1 MTMPSKAR
9 RLGNAFRLGVIYAAG
24 ATAAMDEAKWI
35 TVHPNGTGANA
46 KGDPIKGRPLLIDG
60 ETGTILGGAGGKFR
74 GKKLTDFKTSRKKMA
89 FKSSG
94 SASKPAK
101 PHHNNPALAGSGPFA
116 AMARKFA
123 RENPE
128 KFAEAQKQ
136 RGQPGKNPTIA
147 AMRELNQLRHS
158 APSAGIPPASAAQPQ
173 VSAPAPASASASSYK
188 EAAERVKQIQE
199 KQKDIDRQIHSLV
212 STVDWNDSD
221 APEAKQALSQI
232 AKLRSDYAKLND
244 DLGSAIKERAALEK
258 TTDHPNFTHATTG
271 RSEGEI
277 TSGSWERE
285 QARKHRNFM
294 ANTFGTS
301 SSETPANATK
311 KETNGLKIKQ
321 PENSEISLPKPA
333 APANWREMSYGE
345 QFAAKMDMQKQ
356 FLTPDL
362 DYSKL
367 SEKDLNTYERVAKEA
382 ANERDRYFDG
392 KTVTTNADLAQKRLD
407 QIQDYKTYRGS
418 ALKSQEAAADVRQ
431 YGKLWESSDGRVK
444 RLYLKPYNLGLK
456 TEKYKTGN
464 IKNATVNGEP
474 ISNSKASGLLNM
486 EAYINLK
493 TGKLEGS
500 DAREFSKYFGKDI
513 DKIISDNFSAGDA
526 S

>member
-1 MTMPSKAR
+1 MNAER
-9 RLGNAFRLGVIYAAG
+9 AEELGRAFALGFVYGHGVLMAQ
-24 ATAAMDEAKWI
+24 DEARWI

-46 KGDPIKGRPLLIDG
+46 NGDPIKGRPLLIDD
-60 ETGTILGGAGGKFR
+60 ETGSILGGMGGKGK
-74 GKKLTDFKTSRKKMA
+74 GKKLTDFKTSRKKMT

-94 SASKPAK
+94 SASKPAE
-101 PHHNNPALAGSGPFA
+101 PHHNNPSLAGIS
-116 AMARKFA
+116 
-123 RENPE
+123 
-128 KFAEAQKQ
+128 
-136 RGQPGKNPTIA
+136 
-147 AMRELNQLRHS
+147 
-158 APSAGIPPASAAQPQ
+158 PASAAQPQ
-173 VSAPAPASASASSYK
+173 GSAPAPASASASSYK

-199 KQKDIDRQIHSLV
+199 RQKDIDRQIHSLV

-321 PENSEISLPKPA
+321 PEKSEISLPKPA

>member
-1 MTMPSKAR
+1 MDAER
-9 RLGNAFRLGVIYAAG
+9 AEELGRAFALGYVYGHGVLMAQDDAQ
-24 ATAAMDEAKWI
+24 WI
-35 TVHPNGTGANA
+35 TVHPNGKGANA
-46 KGDPIKGRPLLIDG
+46 NGDPIKGRPVLIDSDTG
-60 ETGTILGGAGGKFR
+60 EILGGAGGKFTGRHISAMPKGGKHEQLGAQMVINRAHLKKEHPEMFAPKQDKSAGSRSDKR
-74 GKKLTDFKTSRKKMA
+74 GKT
-89 FKSSG
+89 
-94 SASKPAK
+94 
-101 PHHNNPALAGSGPFA
+101 
-116 AMARKFA
+116 
-123 RENPE
+123 
-128 KFAEAQKQ
+128 
-136 RGQPGKNPTIA
+136 
-147 AMRELNQLRHS
+147 
-158 APSAGIPPASAAQPQ
+158 SAATP
-173 VSAPAPASASASSYK
+173 ASSY
-188 EAAERVKQIQE
+188 
-199 KQKDIDRQIHSLV
+199 
-212 STVDWNDSD
+212 
-221 APEAKQALSQI
+221 
-232 AKLRSDYAKLND
+232 
-244 DLGSAIKERAALEK
+244 
-258 TTDHPNFTHATTG
+258 
-271 RSEGEI
+271 
-277 TSGSWERE
+277 
-285 QARKHRNFM
+285 
-294 ANTFGTS
+294 
-301 SSETPANATK
+301 

-513 DKIISDNFSAGDA
+513 DKIISDNFTPGDA

>member
-1 MTMPSKAR
+1 MDAEKAR
-9 RLGNAFRLGVIYAAG
+9 KIGRAFRLGMAWGKGVSMAQDDAQ
-24 ATAAMDEAKWI
+24 WI
-35 TVHPNGTGANA
+35 TVHPNGKGVNAN
-46 KGDPIKGRPLLIDG
+46 GDPIKGRPVLIDSDTG
-60 ETGTILGGAGGKFR
+60 EILGGAGGKFTGR
-74 GKKLTDFKTSRKKMA
+74 HISAMPKGGKHEQPGAQMVINRAHLKKEHPEMFA
-89 FKSSG
+89 PKQNKS
-94 SASKPAK
+94 
-101 PHHNNPALAGSGPFA
+101 AGS
-116 AMARKFA
+116 
-123 RENPE
+123 
-128 KFAEAQKQ
+128 
-136 RGQPGKNPTIA
+136 
-147 AMRELNQLRHS
+147 
-158 APSAGIPPASAAQPQ
+158 
-173 VSAPAPASASASSYK
+173 
-188 EAAERVKQIQE
+188 
-199 KQKDIDRQIHSLV
+199 
-212 STVDWNDSD
+212 
-221 APEAKQALSQI
+221 
-232 AKLRSDYAKLND
+232 RSD
-244 DLGSAIKERAALEK
+244 
-258 TTDHPNFTHATTG
+258 
-271 RSEGEI
+271 
-277 TSGSWERE
+277 
-285 QARKHRNFM
+285 
-294 ANTFGTS
+294 NTFGTGAS
-301 SSETPANATK
+301 GSET

-333 APANWREMSYGE
+333 VPANWREMSYGE

-392 KTVTTNADLAQKRLD
+392 KTVTTNADLAQRRLD

-456 TEKYKTGN
+456 TEKYNTGN
-464 IKNATVNGEP
+464 IKSATVNGEP

-513 DKIISDNFSAGDA
+513 DRIISDNFSVGDA

>member
-1 MTMPSKAR
+1 MFKILFSFGVSGSKA
-9 RLGNAFRLGVIYAAG
+9 
-24 ATAAMDEAKWI
+24 
-35 TVHPNGTGANA
+35 
-46 KGDPIKGRPLLIDG
+46 
-60 ETGTILGGAGGKFR
+60 
-74 GKKLTDFKTSRKKMA
+74 
-89 FKSSG
+89 
-94 SASKPAK
+94 
-101 PHHNNPALAGSGPFA
+101 
-116 AMARKFA
+116 
-123 RENPE
+123 
-128 KFAEAQKQ
+128 
-136 RGQPGKNPTIA
+136 
-147 AMRELNQLRHS
+147 
-158 APSAGIPPASAAQPQ
+158 
-173 VSAPAPASASASSYK
+173 
-188 EAAERVKQIQE
+188 
-199 KQKDIDRQIHSLV
+199 
-212 STVDWNDSD
+212 
-221 APEAKQALSQI
+221 
-232 AKLRSDYAKLND
+232 
-244 DLGSAIKERAALEK
+244 
-258 TTDHPNFTHATTG
+258 
-271 RSEGEI
+271 
-277 TSGSWERE
+277 
-285 QARKHRNFM
+285 
-294 ANTFGTS
+294 
-301 SSETPANATK
+301 

-321 PENSEISLPKPA
+321 PEKSEINLPKPA
-333 APANWREMSYGE
+333 VPANWREMSYGE

-418 ALKSQEAAADVRQ
+418 ALKSQEAAGDVRQ

-513 DKIISDNFSAGDA
+513 DKIISDNFSVGDA

>member
-1 MTMPSKAR
+1 MDAEKAGKIGR
-9 RLGNAFRLGVIYAAG
+9 AFALGYVYGHGVLMAQ
-24 ATAAMDEAKWI
+24 DEAKWI

-46 KGDPIKGRPLLIDG
+46 NGDPIKGRPLLIDD
-60 ETGTILGGAGGKFR
+60 ETGTILGGMGGKGK
-74 GKKLTDFKTSRKKMA
+74 GKKLTDFKTSRKKMT

-101 PHHNNPALAGSGPFA
+101 P
-116 AMARKFA
+116 
-123 RENPE
+123 
-128 KFAEAQKQ
+128 
-136 RGQPGKNPTIA
+136 
-147 AMRELNQLRHS
+147 
-158 APSAGIPPASAAQPQ
+158 Q
-173 VSAPAPASASASSYK
+173 VSAPAPASASGA
-188 EAAERVKQIQE
+188 
-199 KQKDIDRQIHSLV
+199 
-212 STVDWNDSD
+212 
-221 APEAKQALSQI
+221 
-232 AKLRSDYAKLND
+232 
-244 DLGSAIKERAALEK
+244 
-258 TTDHPNFTHATTG
+258 
-271 RSEGEI
+271 
-277 TSGSWERE
+277 SGS
-285 QARKHRNFM
+285 
-294 ANTFGTS
+294 
-301 SSETPANATK
+301 ET

-333 APANWREMSYGE
+333 VPANWREMSYGE

-392 KTVTTNADLAQKRLD
+392 KTVKTNADLAQKRLD

-513 DKIISDNFSAGDA
+513 DKIISDNFSVGGA

>member
-1 MTMPSKAR
+1 MDAEKAGEIGR
-9 RLGNAFRLGVIYAAG
+9 AFALGYVYGHGVLMAQ
-24 ATAAMDEAKWI
+24 DEAKWI

-46 KGDPIKGRPLLIDG
+46 NGDPIKGRPLLIDD
-60 ETGTILGGAGGKFR
+60 ETGTILGGMGGKGK
-74 GKKLTDFKTSRKKMA
+74 GKKLTDFKTSRKKMT

-101 PHHNNPALAGSGPFA
+101 P
-116 AMARKFA
+116 
-123 RENPE
+123 
-128 KFAEAQKQ
+128 
-136 RGQPGKNPTIA
+136 
-147 AMRELNQLRHS
+147 
-158 APSAGIPPASAAQPQ
+158 Q
-173 VSAPAPASASASSYK
+173 VSAPAPASASGA
-188 EAAERVKQIQE
+188 
-199 KQKDIDRQIHSLV
+199 
-212 STVDWNDSD
+212 
-221 APEAKQALSQI
+221 
-232 AKLRSDYAKLND
+232 
-244 DLGSAIKERAALEK
+244 
-258 TTDHPNFTHATTG
+258 
-271 RSEGEI
+271 
-277 TSGSWERE
+277 SGS
-285 QARKHRNFM
+285 
-294 ANTFGTS
+294 
-301 SSETPANATK
+301 ET

-333 APANWREMSYGE
+333 VPANWREMSYGE

-392 KTVTTNADLAQKRLD
+392 KTVKTNADLAQKRLD

-513 DKIISDNFSAGDA
+513 DRIISDNFSVGGA

>member
-1 MTMPSKAR
+1 MNAER
-9 RLGNAFRLGVIYAAG
+9 AEELGRAFALGYVYGHGVLMAQ
-24 ATAAMDEAKWI
+24 DEARWI

-46 KGDPIKGRPLLIDG
+46 NGDPIKGRPLLIDD
-60 ETGTILGGAGGKFR
+60 ETGSILGGMGGKGK
-74 GKKLTDFKTSRKKMA
+74 GKKLTDFKTSRKKMT

-101 PHHNNPALAGSGPFA
+101 PHHNNPSL
-116 AMARKFA
+116 
-123 RENPE
+123 
-128 KFAEAQKQ
+128 
-136 RGQPGKNPTIA
+136 
-147 AMRELNQLRHS
+147 
-158 APSAGIPPASAAQPQ
+158 AGIPPASAAQPQ
-173 VSAPAPASASASSYK
+173 GSAPVPASASASSYK

-199 KQKDIDRQIHSLV
+199 QQKDIDRQIHSLV

-285 QARKHRNFM
+285 QARKYRNFM

-311 KETNGLKIKQ
+311 RETNGLKIKQ
-321 PENSEISLPKPA
+321 PEKSEISLPKPA

>member
-1 MTMPSKAR
+1 MDAERAKE
-9 RLGNAFRLGVIYAAG
+9 LGRAFSLGYAYGHG
-24 ATAAMDEAKWI
+24 ASMAMDEAKWI

-46 KGDPIKGRPLLIDG
+46 NGDPIKGRPLLIDD
-60 ETGTILGGAGGKFR
+60 ETGTILGGMGGKGK
-74 GKKLTDFKTSRKKMA
+74 GKKLTDFKTSRKKMT
-89 FKSSG
+89 FKSPG

-101 PHHNNPALAGSGPFA
+101 
-116 AMARKFA
+116 
-123 RENPE
+123 
-128 KFAEAQKQ
+128 
-136 RGQPGKNPTIA
+136 
-147 AMRELNQLRHS
+147 
-158 APSAGIPPASAAQPQ
+158 PQ
-173 VSAPAPASASASSYK
+173 VSAPAPASASGA
-188 EAAERVKQIQE
+188 
-199 KQKDIDRQIHSLV
+199 
-212 STVDWNDSD
+212 
-221 APEAKQALSQI
+221 
-232 AKLRSDYAKLND
+232 
-244 DLGSAIKERAALEK
+244 
-258 TTDHPNFTHATTG
+258 
-271 RSEGEI
+271 
-277 TSGSWERE
+277 SGS
-285 QARKHRNFM
+285 
-294 ANTFGTS
+294 
-301 SSETPANATK
+301 ET

-333 APANWREMSYGE
+333 VPANWREMSYGE

-392 KTVTTNADLAQKRLD
+392 KTVKTNADLAQKRLD

-513 DKIISDNFSAGDA
+513 DKIISDNFSAGGA

>member
-9 RLGNAFRLGVIYAAG
+9 RLGTAFGLGIAYATG
-24 ATAAMDEAKWI
+24 ITAAMDEAKWI

-46 KGDPIKGRPLLIDG
+46 NGDPIKGRPLLIDD
-60 ETGTILGGAGGKFR
+60 ETGSILGGMGGKGK

-94 SASKPAK
+94 SASKSAK
-101 PHHNNPALAGSGPFA
+101 
-116 AMARKFA
+116 
-123 RENPE
+123 
-128 KFAEAQKQ
+128 
-136 RGQPGKNPTIA
+136 
-147 AMRELNQLRHS
+147 
-158 APSAGIPPASAAQPQ
+158 PQ
-173 VSAPAPASASASSYK
+173 VSAPAPASASGA
-188 EAAERVKQIQE
+188 
-199 KQKDIDRQIHSLV
+199 
-212 STVDWNDSD
+212 
-221 APEAKQALSQI
+221 
-232 AKLRSDYAKLND
+232 
-244 DLGSAIKERAALEK
+244 
-258 TTDHPNFTHATTG
+258 
-271 RSEGEI
+271 
-277 TSGSWERE
+277 SGS
-285 QARKHRNFM
+285 
-294 ANTFGTS
+294 
-301 SSETPANATK
+301 ET

-333 APANWREMSYGE
+333 VPANWREMSYGE

-392 KTVTTNADLAQKRLD
+392 KTVKTNADLAQKRLD

-513 DKIISDNFSAGDA
+513 DKIISDNFSAGGA

>member
-1 MTMPSKAR
+1 MDAERAEK
-9 RLGNAFRLGVIYAAG
+9 LGRAFSLGYAYGHG
-24 ATAAMDEAKWI
+24 ASMAMDEAKWI

-46 KGDPIKGRPLLIDG
+46 NGDPIKGRPLLIDD
-60 ETGTILGGAGGKFR
+60 ETGTILGGMGGKGK
-74 GKKLTDFKTSRKKMA
+74 GKKLTDFKTSRKKMT

-94 SASKPAK
+94 ISS
-101 PHHNNPALAGSGPFA
+101 
-116 AMARKFA
+116 
-123 RENPE
+123 
-128 KFAEAQKQ
+128 
-136 RGQPGKNPTIA
+136 
-147 AMRELNQLRHS
+147 
-158 APSAGIPPASAAQPQ
+158 ASAAQPQ
-173 VSAPAPASASASSYK
+173 VSAPAAASAS
-188 EAAERVKQIQE
+188 
-199 KQKDIDRQIHSLV
+199 
-212 STVDWNDSD
+212 
-221 APEAKQALSQI
+221 
-232 AKLRSDYAKLND
+232 
-244 DLGSAIKERAALEK
+244 RA
-258 TTDHPNFTHATTG
+258 
-271 RSEGEI
+271 
-277 TSGSWERE
+277 SGS
-285 QARKHRNFM
+285 
-294 ANTFGTS
+294 
-301 SSETPANATK
+301 ET

-333 APANWREMSYGE
+333 VPANWREMSYGE

-392 KTVTTNADLAQKRLD
+392 KTVKTNADLAQKRLD

-513 DKIISDNFSAGDA
+513 DKIISDNFSAGGA

>member
-1 MTMPSKAR
+1 MNAER
-9 RLGNAFRLGVIYAAG
+9 AEELGRAFALGFVYGHGVLMAQ
-24 ATAAMDEAKWI
+24 DEARWI

-46 KGDPIKGRPLLIDG
+46 NGDPIKGRPLLIDD
-60 ETGTILGGAGGKFR
+60 ETGSILGGMGGKGK
-74 GKKLTDFKTSRKKMA
+74 GKKLTDFKTSRKKMT

-101 PHHNNPALAGSGPFA
+101 PHHNNPSLAGSGPFA
-116 AMARKFA
+116 AM
-123 RENPE
+123 
-128 KFAEAQKQ
+128 
-136 RGQPGKNPTIA
+136 
-147 AMRELNQLRHS
+147 RELNQLQHS
-158 APSAGIPPASAAQPQ
+158 ASSAGTPPASAAQPQ
-173 VSAPAPASASASSYK
+173 VSAPAPASASGA
-188 EAAERVKQIQE
+188 
-199 KQKDIDRQIHSLV
+199 
-212 STVDWNDSD
+212 
-221 APEAKQALSQI
+221 
-232 AKLRSDYAKLND
+232 
-244 DLGSAIKERAALEK
+244 
-258 TTDHPNFTHATTG
+258 
-271 RSEGEI
+271 
-277 TSGSWERE
+277 SGSE
-285 QARKHRNFM
+285 A
-294 ANTFGTS
+294 
-301 SSETPANATK
+301 

-321 PENSEISLPKPA
+321 PEKSEISLPKPA

>member
-1 MTMPSKAR
+1 MDTERAEE
-9 RLGNAFRLGVIYAAG
+9 LGRAFRLGMAWGKGVSMAQ
-24 ATAAMDEAKWI
+24 DEAKWI

-46 KGDPIKGRPLLIDG
+46 NGDPIKGRPLLIDD
-60 ETGTILGGAGGKFR
+60 ETGSILGGMGGKGK
-74 GKKLTDFKTSRKKMA
+74 GKKLTDFKTSRKKMT
-89 FKSSG
+89 FKSPG
-94 SASKPAK
+94 SASTPAK
-101 PHHNNPALAGSGPFA
+101 SHHNNPS
-116 AMARKFA
+116 
-123 RENPE
+123 
-128 KFAEAQKQ
+128 
-136 RGQPGKNPTIA
+136 
-147 AMRELNQLRHS
+147 
-158 APSAGIPPASAAQPQ
+158 
-173 VSAPAPASASASSYK
+173 PAPASASASSYK

-199 KQKDIDRQIHSLV
+199 QQKDIDRQIHSLV
-212 STVDWNDSD
+212 STVDWNDGD

-271 RSEGEI
+271 RNESEI
-277 TSGSWERE
+277 TSGTWERE
-285 QARKHRNFM
+285 QARRYRNFM
-294 ANTFGTS
+294 TNTFGAS
-301 SSETPANATK
+301 GSET

-333 APANWREMSYGE
+333 VPANWREMSYGE

-513 DKIISDNFSAGDA
+513 DKIISDNFSVGDA

>member
-1 MTMPSKAR
+1 MDAER
-9 RLGNAFRLGVIYAAG
+9 GEELGRAFSLGYAYGHGVLMAQDD
-24 ATAAMDEAKWI
+24 AQWI
-35 TVHPNGTGANA
+35 TVHPNGKGANA
-46 KGDPIKGRPLLIDG
+46 NGDPIKGRPVLIDSDTG
-60 ETGTILGGAGGKFR
+60 EILGGAGGKFTGRHISAMPKGGKHEQPGAQMVINRAHLKREHPEMFAPKQNKSAGSRSDNR
-74 GKKLTDFKTSRKKMA
+74 GKT
-89 FKSSG
+89 
-94 SASKPAK
+94 
-101 PHHNNPALAGSGPFA
+101 
-116 AMARKFA
+116 
-123 RENPE
+123 
-128 KFAEAQKQ
+128 
-136 RGQPGKNPTIA
+136 
-147 AMRELNQLRHS
+147 
-158 APSAGIPPASAAQPQ
+158 SAA
-173 VSAPAPASASASSYK
+173 ASASGA
-188 EAAERVKQIQE
+188 
-199 KQKDIDRQIHSLV
+199 
-212 STVDWNDSD
+212 
-221 APEAKQALSQI
+221 
-232 AKLRSDYAKLND
+232 
-244 DLGSAIKERAALEK
+244 
-258 TTDHPNFTHATTG
+258 
-271 RSEGEI
+271 
-277 TSGSWERE
+277 SGS
-285 QARKHRNFM
+285 
-294 ANTFGTS
+294 
-301 SSETPANATK
+301 ET

-333 APANWREMSYGE
+333 VPANWREMSYGE

-513 DKIISDNFSAGDA
+513 DRIISDNFSVGGA

>member
-1 MTMPSKAR
+1 MDAEKAGKIGR
-9 RLGNAFRLGVIYAAG
+9 AFRLGMAWGRGVSMAQDDAQ
-24 ATAAMDEAKWI
+24 WI
-35 TVHPNGTGANA
+35 TVHPNGKGANA
-46 KGDPIKGRPLLIDG
+46 NGDPIKGRPVLIDSDTG
-60 ETGTILGGAGGKFR
+60 EILGGAGGKFTGR
-74 GKKLTDFKTSRKKMA
+74 HISAMPKGGKHEQPGAQMVINRAHLKKEHPEMFA
-89 FKSSG
+89 PKQNKS
-94 SASKPAK
+94 
-101 PHHNNPALAGSGPFA
+101 AGS
-116 AMARKFA
+116 
-123 RENPE
+123 
-128 KFAEAQKQ
+128 
-136 RGQPGKNPTIA
+136 
-147 AMRELNQLRHS
+147 
-158 APSAGIPPASAAQPQ
+158 
-173 VSAPAPASASASSYK
+173 
-188 EAAERVKQIQE
+188 
-199 KQKDIDRQIHSLV
+199 
-212 STVDWNDSD
+212 
-221 APEAKQALSQI
+221 
-232 AKLRSDYAKLND
+232 RSD
-244 DLGSAIKERAALEK
+244 
-258 TTDHPNFTHATTG
+258 
-271 RSEGEI
+271 
-277 TSGSWERE
+277 
-285 QARKHRNFM
+285 
-294 ANTFGTS
+294 NTFGTS

-333 APANWREMSYGE
+333 VPANWREMSYGE

-367 SEKDLNTYERVAKEA
+367 SEKDLNIYERVAKEA

-464 IKNATVNGEP
+464 IKSATVNGEP

-513 DKIISDNFSAGDA
+513 DRIISDNFSVGGA

>member
-1 MTMPSKAR
+1 MDAER
-9 RLGNAFRLGVIYAAG
+9 AEELGRAFALGYVYGHGVLMAQDDAQ
-24 ATAAMDEAKWI
+24 WI
-35 TVHPNGTGANA
+35 TVHPNGKGANA
-46 KGDPIKGRPLLIDG
+46 NGDPIKGRPVLIDSDTG
-60 ETGTILGGAGGKFR
+60 EILGGAGGKFTGR
-74 GKKLTDFKTSRKKMA
+74 HISAMPKGGKHEQPGAQMVINRAHLKKEHPEMFAPKQNKSAGSR
-89 FKSSG
+89 FGVSG
-94 SASKPAK
+94 S
-101 PHHNNPALAGSGPFA
+101 
-116 AMARKFA
+116 
-123 RENPE
+123 
-128 KFAEAQKQ
+128 
-136 RGQPGKNPTIA
+136 
-147 AMRELNQLRHS
+147 
-158 APSAGIPPASAAQPQ
+158 
-173 VSAPAPASASASSYK
+173 
-188 EAAERVKQIQE
+188 
-199 KQKDIDRQIHSLV
+199 
-212 STVDWNDSD
+212 
-221 APEAKQALSQI
+221 
-232 AKLRSDYAKLND
+232 
-244 DLGSAIKERAALEK
+244 
-258 TTDHPNFTHATTG
+258 
-271 RSEGEI
+271 
-277 TSGSWERE
+277 
-285 QARKHRNFM
+285 
-294 ANTFGTS
+294 
-301 SSETPANATK
+301 ET

-333 APANWREMSYGE
+333 VPANWREMSYGE

-513 DKIISDNFSAGDA
+513 DKIISDNFTPGDA

>member
-1 MTMPSKAR
+1 MDAEKAR
-9 RLGNAFRLGVIYAAG
+9 EIGRAFALGYVYGHGVLMAQ
-24 ATAAMDEAKWI
+24 DEAQWI
-35 TVHPNGTGANA
+35 TVHPNGKGANA
-46 KGDPIKGRPLLIDG
+46 NGDPIKGRPVLIDSDTG
-60 ETGTILGGAGGKFR
+60 EILGGAGGKFTGRHISAMPKGGKHEQPGAQMVINRAHLKKEHPEMFAPKQNKSAGSRSDKR
-74 GKKLTDFKTSRKKMA
+74 GKTT
-89 FKSSG
+89 
-94 SASKPAK
+94 
-101 PHHNNPALAGSGPFA
+101 A
-116 AMARKFA
+116 A
-123 RENPE
+123 
-128 KFAEAQKQ
+128 
-136 RGQPGKNPTIA
+136 
-147 AMRELNQLRHS
+147 
-158 APSAGIPPASAAQPQ
+158 
-173 VSAPAPASASASSYK
+173 ASASSYK

-199 KQKDIDRQIHSLV
+199 QQK
-212 STVDWNDSD
+212 T
-221 APEAKQALSQI
+221 
-232 AKLRSDYAKLND
+232 
-244 DLGSAIKERAALEK
+244 
-258 TTDHPNFTHATTG
+258 
-271 RSEGEI
+271 
-277 TSGSWERE
+277 
-285 QARKHRNFM
+285 
-294 ANTFGTS
+294 
-301 SSETPANATK
+301 

-333 APANWREMSYGE
+333 VPANWREMSYGE

-367 SEKDLNTYERVAKEA
+367 SEKDLNMYERVAKEA

-513 DKIISDNFSAGDA
+513 DKIISDNFSVGDA

>member
-1 MTMPSKAR
+1 MDTEKAGKIGR
-9 RLGNAFRLGVIYAAG
+9 AFALGYVYGHGVLMAQDDAQ
-24 ATAAMDEAKWI
+24 WI
-35 TVHPNGTGANA
+35 TVHPNGKGANA
-46 KGDPIKGRPLLIDG
+46 NGDPIKGRPVLIDSDTG
-60 ETGTILGGAGGKFR
+60 EILGGAGGKFTGR
-74 GKKLTDFKTSRKKMA
+74 HISAMPKGGKHEQPGAQMVINRAHLKKEHPEMFAPKQNKSAGSRSDKKGKTS
-89 FKSSG
+89 
-94 SASKPAK
+94 
-101 PHHNNPALAGSGPFA
+101 A
-116 AMARKFA
+116 AT
-123 RENPE
+123 P
-128 KFAEAQKQ
+128 
-136 RGQPGKNPTIA
+136 
-147 AMRELNQLRHS
+147 
-158 APSAGIPPASAAQPQ
+158 
-173 VSAPAPASASASSYK
+173 ASSYK

-199 KQKDIDRQIHSLV
+199 RQKDIDRQIHSLV

-271 RSEGEI
+271 RNEGEI
-277 TSGSWERE
+277 TSGTWERE
-285 QARKHRNFM
+285 QARRHRNFM
-294 ANTFGTS
+294 ANTFGAS
-301 SSETPANATK
+301 GSET

-321 PENSEISLPKPA
+321 PEKSEISLPKPA
-333 APANWREMSYGE
+333 VPANWREMSYGE

-513 DKIISDNFSAGDA
+513 MANTFGTSTPGDA

>member
-1 MTMPSKAR
+1 MPDYA
-9 RLGNAFRLGVIYAAG
+9 RLGKGVSMAQ
-24 ATAAMDEAKWI
+24 DEAKWI

-46 KGDPIKGRPLLIDG
+46 NGDPIKGRPLLIDD
-60 ETGTILGGAGGKFR
+60 ETGTILGGMGGKGK
-74 GKKLTDFKTSRKKMA
+74 GKKLTDFKTSRKKMT
-89 FKSSG
+89 FKSPG

-101 PHHNNPALAGSGPFA
+101 P
-116 AMARKFA
+116 
-123 RENPE
+123 
-128 KFAEAQKQ
+128 
-136 RGQPGKNPTIA
+136 
-147 AMRELNQLRHS
+147 
-158 APSAGIPPASAAQPQ
+158 Q
-173 VSAPAPASASASSYK
+173 VSAPAAASAS
-188 EAAERVKQIQE
+188 
-199 KQKDIDRQIHSLV
+199 
-212 STVDWNDSD
+212 
-221 APEAKQALSQI
+221 
-232 AKLRSDYAKLND
+232 
-244 DLGSAIKERAALEK
+244 RA
-258 TTDHPNFTHATTG
+258 
-271 RSEGEI
+271 
-277 TSGSWERE
+277 SGS
-285 QARKHRNFM
+285 
-294 ANTFGTS
+294 
-301 SSETPANATK
+301 ET

-333 APANWREMSYGE
+333 VPANWREMSYGE

-392 KTVTTNADLAQKRLD
+392 KTVKTNADLAQKRLD

-513 DKIISDNFSAGDA
+513 DKIISDNFSAGGA

>member
-1 MTMPSKAR
+1 MDAEKAEE
-9 RLGNAFRLGVIYAAG
+9 LGRAFALGYVYGHGVLMAQ
-24 ATAAMDEAKWI
+24 DEAKWI

-46 KGDPIKGRPLLIDG
+46 NGDPIKGRPLLIDD
-60 ETGTILGGAGGKFR
+60 ETGSILGGMGGKGK
-74 GKKLTDFKTSRKKMA
+74 GKKLTDFKTSRKKMT

-101 PHHNNPALAGSGPFA
+101 PHHNNPSLAGSGPFA

-158 APSAGIPPASAAQPQ
+158 APSAGIPPA
-173 VSAPAPASASASSYK
+173 
-188 EAAERVKQIQE
+188 
-199 KQKDIDRQIHSLV
+199 
-212 STVDWNDSD
+212 
-221 APEAKQALSQI
+221 
-232 AKLRSDYAKLND
+232 
-244 DLGSAIKERAALEK
+244 
-258 TTDHPNFTHATTG
+258 
-271 RSEGEI
+271 
-277 TSGSWERE
+277 
-285 QARKHRNFM
+285 
-294 ANTFGTS
+294 
-301 SSETPANATK
+301 PANATK

-333 APANWREMSYGE
+333 VPANWREMSYGE

-464 IKNATVNGEP
+464 IKSATVNGEP

>member
-1 MTMPSKAR
+1 MNAER
-9 RLGNAFRLGVIYAAG
+9 AEELGRAFALGYVYGHGVLMAQ
-24 ATAAMDEAKWI
+24 DEARWI

-46 KGDPIKGRPLLIDG
+46 NGDPIKGRPLLIDD
-60 ETGTILGGAGGKFR
+60 ETGTILGGMGGKGK
-74 GKKLTDFKTSRKKMA
+74 GKKLTDFKTSRKKMT

-94 SASKPAK
+94 SASKPAE
-101 PHHNNPALAGSGPFA
+101 PHHNNPSL
-116 AMARKFA
+116 
-123 RENPE
+123 
-128 KFAEAQKQ
+128 
-136 RGQPGKNPTIA
+136 
-147 AMRELNQLRHS
+147 
-158 APSAGIPPASAAQPQ
+158 AGIPPASAAQPQ

-199 KQKDIDRQIHSLV
+199 QQKDIDRQIHSLV

-258 TTDHPNFTHATTG
+258 TTDHPNFTRATTG

-321 PENSEISLPKPA
+321 PEKSEISLPKPA

-464 IKNATVNGEP
+464 IKSATVNGEP